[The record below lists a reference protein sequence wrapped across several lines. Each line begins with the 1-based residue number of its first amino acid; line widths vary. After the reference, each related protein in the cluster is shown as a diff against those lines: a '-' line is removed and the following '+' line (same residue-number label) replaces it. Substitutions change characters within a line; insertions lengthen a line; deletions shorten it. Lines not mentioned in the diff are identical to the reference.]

1 MVQIYNGVPVVGNAD
16 VEDAVN
22 SASASITAAIEKL
35 YGMLANGYRVLTI
48 DLSSA
53 NTDALIAS
61 DVVSLSVLSISSGAS
76 ASIKLFSTSNDPIDI
91 PGDLD
96 VGDGIANLAGAD
108 VYLTNTAQSGD
119 TLKLL
124 VFTRT

>member
-16 VEDAVN
+16 VENAIN
-22 SASASITAAIEKL
+22 SASASITGAVDGLKYL
-35 YGMLANGYRVLTI
+35 LANGYKVLTI
-48 DLSSA
+48 DLGTA

-61 DVVSLSVLSISSGAS
+61 NVVSLSVLSISSGAS

-124 VFTRT
+124 VFTRS